1 MEIMTNQNACRGK
14 VILFLVALV
23 VLAGCQ
29 PGFAESQDI
38 EQLRQA
44 AEQGHTFAQYFLGV
58 MYANGK
64 GVPQDYLEAEKWFRK
79 AAEQGQAS
87 AQFNLGRMYYE
98 GKGVP
103 EDYVKAYAW
112 INLAAS
118 QGNKEAVEGKNTL
131 KSEMTAGQ
139 VAEAQK
145 LATNLFKRIESS
157 KTK

>member
-1 MEIMTNQNACRGK
+1 MKTGPKSAARD
-14 VILFLVALV
+14 AL
-23 VLAGCQ
+23 
-29 PGFAESQDI
+29 AE
-38 EQLRQA
+38 A
-44 AEQGHTFAQYFLGV
+44 V
-58 MYANGK
+58 
-64 GVPQDYLEAEKWFRK
+64 KWFRK
-79 AAEQGQAS
+79 AAEQGDAS
-87 AQFNLGRMYYE
+87 AQFNLGVMYANGEGVPEDDQEAVRWYRKAAGQGSAEAQYCLGRMYYE

-145 LATNLFKRIESS
+145 LATKLFKRIESS